1 MGEALPA
8 NKVKMILAEVWA
20 HVEGKRTII
29 ANFSVRGI
37 FGCKI
42 WKKGKTEVRKKTS
55 SKEAAGKN

>member
-8 NKVKMILAEVWA
+8 NKVKMNLAKVRA
-20 HVEGKRTII
+20 RVEGKRTII

-42 WKKGKTEVRKKTS
+42 WKKGKTEVREKTS
-55 SKEAAGKN
+55 SKEAARMN